1 MFSLSYMIW
10 NEGQSPKGYSKWVV
24 LRCLSYRIGVKSC
37 IPIQTNL
44 TEFVSRLLY
53 SLAVILTQ
61 LNTPGIIGILTGTF
75 TKGII
80 EKPSFK
86 LTVQYTAVSTT
97 FSLQN
102 ILYDASQMCELYL
115 ISR

>member
-24 LRCLSYRIGVKSC
+24 LRCLSYRIRVKSY

-53 SLAVILTQ
+53 SLAVILTH

-80 EKPSFK
+80 ENHHSNSQYSTLQYLPPFRFK
-86 LTVQYTAVSTT
+86 T
-97 FSLQN
+97 FYMTLHGCVN
-102 ILYDASQMCELYL
+102 YI
-115 ISR
+115 